1 MHSIPEVFHF
11 HSPLHLYS
19 ITLNYIRMHSE
30 LLFSSMDGS
39 DTKELIQK
47 WISDFVGYLMT
58 NHSLSKAA
66 VVTGMEAYIALNK
79 SRNKDVEVEECFGN
93 LAWTTSCLSDSKNL
107 SSSVLFFVLD
117 PSMNL
122 SEDSAE
128 KIGLRCII
136 CNMVICMDAMR
147 DGNGYW
153 YKY

>member
-1 MHSIPEVFHF
+1 
-11 HSPLHLYS
+11 
-19 ITLNYIRMHSE
+19 
-30 LLFSSMDGS
+30 MDGS

-47 WISDFVGYLMT
+47 RISDFVGYLMT
-58 NHSLSKAA
+58 NHSLSKVA
-66 VVTGMEAYIALNK
+66 VVTGMEACI
-79 SRNKDVEVEECFGN
+79 EVEECFGN

-128 KIGLRCII
+128 KIGLHCII
-136 CNMVICMDAMR
+136 CNTVICMDAMR

>member
-1 MHSIPEVFHF
+1 
-11 HSPLHLYS
+11 
-19 ITLNYIRMHSE
+19 
-30 LLFSSMDGS
+30 MDGS

-47 WISDFVGYLMT
+47 RISEFVGYLMT
-58 NHSLSKAA
+58 NHSLSKTA
-66 VVTGMEAYIALNK
+66 VVTGMKAYIASNK
-79 SRNKDVEVEECFGN
+79 PRNKDVEVEECHGN
-93 LAWTTSCLSDSKNL
+93 LEWTTSCLSDSKNL
-107 SSSVLFFVLD
+107 SSSVLFFVLE

-136 CNMVICMDAMR
+136 YNTVIWMDVMR

>member
-1 MHSIPEVFHF
+1 
-11 HSPLHLYS
+11 
-19 ITLNYIRMHSE
+19 
-30 LLFSSMDGS
+30 MDGS

-47 WISDFVGYLMT
+47 RISDFVGYLMT

-122 SEDSAE
+122 NEDSAE

-136 CNMVICMDAMR
+136 CNTVICMDAMR
-147 DGNGYW
+147 DGNGYCISTEVQHRFCPLHSS
-153 YKY
+153 YHYTYSTPILPRPPTYAGNS

>member
-1 MHSIPEVFHF
+1 
-11 HSPLHLYS
+11 
-19 ITLNYIRMHSE
+19 
-30 LLFSSMDGS
+30 MDGS

-47 WISDFVGYLMT
+47 RISDFVGYLMT

-79 SRNKDVEVEECFGN
+79 SKSKCTEVDECFGD

-107 SSSVLFFVLD
+107 SSSVLFFVLE

-136 CNMVICMDAMR
+136 CNTVICMDAMR
-147 DGNGYW
+147 DWNGYW

>member
-1 MHSIPEVFHF
+1 
-11 HSPLHLYS
+11 
-19 ITLNYIRMHSE
+19 
-30 LLFSSMDGS
+30 MDES

-79 SRNKDVEVEECFGN
+79 SKSKYIEVEECFGN
-93 LAWTTSCLSDSKNL
+93 LEWTTSCLSDSKNL

-136 CNMVICMDAMR
+136 CNTVICMDAMR

>member
-1 MHSIPEVFHF
+1 
-11 HSPLHLYS
+11 
-19 ITLNYIRMHSE
+19 
-30 LLFSSMDGS
+30 MDGS

-58 NHSLSKAA
+58 NHSLSTAA
-66 VVTGMEAYIALNK
+66 VVKVMKAYIALNK
-79 SRNKDVEVEECFGN
+79 SKSKYIEFEECFGN

-107 SSSVLFFVLD
+107 SSSVLFFVLEQ
-117 PSMNL
+117 SMNL

-136 CNMVICMDAMR
+136 CNTVICMDAMR
-147 DGNGYW
+147 DWNGYW